1 MSKLLDEVQAGRE
14 VVITRHGKPEG
25 ALVSA
30 AQLYRYRELE
40 RLLAE
45 FTEHNVAVSS
55 FKPEDAQ
62 KALMALTHKVGKLL
76 RKADDLP
83 TASELPTLKPL
94 VEVNHTPEDLT
105 TRGSS

>member
-1 MSKLLDEVQAGRE
+1 MSKLLDDVQAGRE

-40 RLLAE
+40 RLVAE

-55 FKPEDAQ
+55 VKPEDAQ
-62 KALMALTHKVGKLL
+62 KALMALTHKVVKLL
-76 RKADDLP
+76 RKAGDFP
-83 TASELPTLKPL
+83 TASELPTPRPMM
-94 VEVNHTPEDLT
+94 EINHTPQDLT
-105 TRGSS
+105 IRGSA